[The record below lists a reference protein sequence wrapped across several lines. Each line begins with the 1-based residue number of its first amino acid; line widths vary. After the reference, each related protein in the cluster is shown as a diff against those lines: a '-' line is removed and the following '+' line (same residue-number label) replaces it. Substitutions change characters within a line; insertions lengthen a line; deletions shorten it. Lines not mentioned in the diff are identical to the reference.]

1 MVFAYYTGLSKANK
15 AIYRISDR
23 IETILIANAALLY
36 DDVCALQQSLEA
48 ENRIHTE
55 AISKRL
61 INAIAKDINAPSL
74 SLRVL
79 ASRPSNDVEELHGL
93 YEPVEAGKRARITV
107 WMRTARYKKVVAFR
121 SFLRTLIHE
130 LCHHI
135 DYELFQ
141 FQDSFHT
148 EGFFKRES
156 HLFKQLVRE
165 NNSTK

>member
-15 AIYRISDR
+15 AIYRRSDR

-74 SLRVL
+74 NLRVL

-165 NNSTK
+165 NKSTS